1 MSSAAQVAVAALLLI
16 FCSLVAAQLPQRA
29 PTASSK
35 PRFVTQLN
43 VSGCPLVVYDSGE
56 HALEIEPIMCVTG
69 AIEKQPLKLDLISQI
84 LYIRVPVLLWDTHML
99 AQAGLQLRNVSLKPV
114 RFATVTNIGA
124 LATKSSVIG
133 FEWSSNHSAG
143 VLKIGIN
150 NTEAALMMMT
160 RETSPTDALDQVQL
174 TATILSNRKF
184 RQVTLRPV
192 ARNRGFTELSLLS
205 ARYEL
210 ETCSDIKFVHL
221 MHHRNR
227 QVRVFQRLDSRG
239 AYYIEPLLWSVDKS
253 TYGPVE
259 YDYGRNMH
267 YLKLDLVLQDE
278 TTLDAV
284 RTQLAELSPR
294 SVEFMRLWAVE
305 RSVSSLLSSRFEV
318 GPLMVSADWK
328 FAQLRLYCRS
338 IKQCTNLKSN
348 VMTKDPFAFWYHI
361 NWHPTSIVNSDCLFK
376 SDSTVSSGKT
386 ESSTDAISCSRSA
399 SCAYLRSLA
408 RSGDLSF
415 GKLKRLADGRWFF
428 IIQQRVSAEESF
440 RRTLASYIRGF
451 GNENNF
457 WIGLNRIASLT
468 DGGATL
474 RVEMK
479 LWNGTEWYAEYSNFT
494 VEGVGSMY
502 RMTYREML
510 RDKSNAKHDAMQYH
524 KGMQFSTI
532 NVDNDR
538 DRRKSCSNA
547 YGGGGWWFNSC
558 YHFNPN
564 GLFPTSPTINLK
576 YMLWHSDRWMSIR
589 LVRLM
594 VQL

>member
-210 ETCSDIKFVHL
+210 ETCSDIKFVLL

-278 TTLDAV
+278 ATLDAV

-328 FAQLRLYCRS
+328 FRS
-338 IKQCTNLKSN
+338 AAAVLQEYKTVHQSE
-348 VMTKDPFAFWYHI
+348 
-361 NWHPTSIVNSDCLFK
+361 

-538 DRRKSCSNA
+538 D
-547 YGGGGWWFNSC
+547 
-558 YHFNPN
+558 
-564 GLFPTSPTINLK
+564 
-576 YMLWHSDRWMSIR
+576 
-589 LVRLM
+589 
-594 VQL
+594 